1 MLRLFFAM
9 ILFCIGLSAAS
20 YDEFIK
26 GFDDSF
32 ASADK
37 HGKQSLFTE
46 LKSIYVKAIINSD
59 DELKKESLV
68 RLIPSAKS
76 LGIEA
81 KSYEK
86 DLAALNAKKPQNT
99 KAKSIKVAPKEPHII
114 AAKASKPLYLMSA
127 VKKPDGLELKFNQN
141 IDEIKTRTLFLNT
154 PPVYR
159 NVLDIPAILN
169 GKSLTYQRFL
179 VDKIR
184 IAQFDKS
191 YVRIVLEDSAQKTI
205 TAEINGDKMLIKAK
219 DFINKEASKV
229 AEKPAKNQATKTKVI
244 KQTNTKNQ
252 SKEPVVSPPAKAA
265 LIVIDPGHGGSDPG
279 AVGGKNMYE
288 KTAVLAVAKKL
299 GARLKKLGY
308 RVKFTRDKD
317 VFINLRARTKF
328 ANDNEAD
335 IFISIH
341 ANAAPNA
348 QKAPKMKGIET
359 FFLSPARSERSK
371 NAAALENK
379 SDIEEM
385 NFFSQQ
391 TFLNFLNREKI
402 IASNKLGI
410 DIQKELIKRASTK
423 ASVSDGGVREGPFW
437 VLVGALMP
445 AVLVEIGYITHPIE
459 GKLLFDSSYQDE
471 LAKGI
476 ANGVVEYFK
485 KNR

>member
-1 MLRLFFAM
+1 MLRVFFAL
-9 ILFCIGLSAAS
+9 ICLFTGLLLAS
-20 YDEFIK
+20 STEFISH
-26 GFDDSF
+26 FDDSF
-32 ASADK
+32 KSASIPQK
-37 HGKQSLFTE
+37 RE
-46 LKSIYVKAIINSD
+46 LLKELNGVYVKAIIND
-59 DELKKESLV
+59 DTALKKQVLT
-68 RLIPSAKS
+68 RLISATKT
-76 LGIEA
+76 LGLDG
-81 KSYEK
+81 SGYEK
-86 DLAALNAKKPQNT
+86 DLKALSLKPDVNSKPQPKAKNVAKEQSIINT
-99 KAKSIKVAPKEPHII
+99 KNSQ
-114 AAKASKPLYLMSA
+114 KPIYLMSA
-127 VKKPDGLELKFNQN
+127 SKKGNVLELKFNQN
-141 IDEIKTRTLFLNT
+141 ISDIKTRTLFLNT

-159 NVLDIPAILN
+159 NVLDVGAYLN

-184 IAQFDKS
+184 IAQFDKE
-191 YVRIVLEDSAQKTI
+191 YVRIVFESQSQKVI
-205 TAEINGDKMLIKAK
+205 TAKIDNDKMLLSVK
-219 DFINKEASKV
+219 DFVSNESGAS
-229 AEKPAKNQATKTKVI
+229 AKNNQDL
-244 KQTNTKNQ
+244 NKNQ
-252 SKEPVVSPPAKAA
+252 SNIKQPQKPKSIQSSPKKPAP
-265 LIVIDPGHGGSDPG
+265 LVVIDPGHGGSDPG
-279 AVGGKNMYE
+279 AIGGKNMYE

-299 GARLKKLGY
+299 GDRLKSMGY

-317 VFINLRARTKF
+317 VFINLRKRTKF

-348 QKAPKMKGIET
+348 QKAAKMKGIET

-410 DIQKELIKRASTK
+410 DIHKQVIKRTSTMTK
-423 ASVSDGGVREGPFW
+423 VSDGGVREAPFW

-445 AVLVEIGYITHPIE
+445 AVLVEIGYITHPVE
-459 GKLLFDSSYQDE
+459 GKLLFDSKYQNE

-476 ANGVVEYFK
+476 ADGVAEYFK